1 MDAGV
6 FHMVAHRLPWLMIMM
21 LSATLSSTIIT
32 HFESILAG
40 AVVLT
45 AFIPMLTG
53 SAGNSGSQTS
63 VTIIRNMALGEVE
76 TSDWIRVLWK
86 EVRIAV
92 VSGAAMA
99 AVNMVRMMIFDD
111 VSIMIC
117 ATVSITLMLAIILA
131 ASVGCLLPMGA
142 KKLGLDPAVMA
153 SPMITTIVDA
163 AALLLYFLI
172 AGVML
177 GL

>member
-1 MDAGV
+1 
-6 FHMVAHRLPWLMIMM
+6 MIMM

-32 HFESILAG
+32 SFESVLAG

-76 TSDWIRVLWK
+76 LHNWLRVLWK
-86 EVRIAV
+86 EVRVAV
-92 VSGAAMA
+92 VSGAALA
-99 AVNMVRMMIFDD
+99 AVNMARMMLFSGTS
-111 VSIMIC
+111 VMIS
-117 ATVSITLMLAIILA
+117 AVVSITLLFAIVLA
-131 ASVGCLLPMGA
+131 AAVGCLLPMGA

-163 AALLLYFLI
+163 AALLLYFMI
-172 AGVML
+172 ATVML